1 MSRTYFAPSLESPE
15 ALSLRCLDPHQVA
28 AWKVGRRSR
37 KPLFALDQ
45 PPWVLGSAVS
55 GWRQGTIL
63 YVPTVEELT
72 RVTGADPGL
81 PVLLAEPLQQDVQG
95 LSAPHLIFLPRL
107 VPEVFF
113 PPGDGADTF
122 GVTRRLHLES
132 RPRIVYLGRY
142 DRGIVVTELLQLLT
156 RLFTMSG
163 EAVLWEGLAARDGL
177 APVVK
182 RLRLSEM
189 VIFAP
194 PLSEAE
200 AAGLLLG
207 ADLILVGDTDASL
220 KLPVTWAMASG
231 NPIVAR
237 HTPENEALLGSAAL
251 WIYQD
256 DVEVWVDAVT
266 TALQS
271 QPVRDELAHR
281 QWQVTQGW
289 RLTSAAVQ
297 WQQALTAIE
306 RGPTNLAR
314 SGSSSPVT

>member
-1 MSRTYFAPSLESPE
+1 MSRTYLAASLESPE
-15 ALSLRCLDPHQVA
+15 VLSLRCLDENHLDT
-28 AWKVGRRSR
+28 WKVGQRSR
-37 KPLFALDQ
+37 KPLFASGQ
-45 PPWVLGSAVS
+45 PPWVLGSVVL

-72 RVTGADPGL
+72 RVTAANPGL
-81 PVLLAEPLQQDVQG
+81 PVLVADSLQEDGEG
-95 LSAPHLIFLPRL
+95 LSAPPVIALPRL
-107 VPEVFF
+107 VPEIFF
-113 PPGDGADTF
+113 PPGNGADTF
-122 GVTRRLHLES
+122 GVTHRLHLES

-142 DRGIVVTELLQLLT
+142 DRGTVVTELLQLLT

-163 EAVLWEGLAARDGL
+163 EAVLWEGLASRDGL

-182 RLRLSEM
+182 HLRLSEM

-194 PLSEAE
+194 PLAEAE

-237 HTPENEALLGSAAL
+237 HTPANEALLGPAAL
-251 WIYQD
+251 WVYQD
-256 DVEVWVDAVT
+256 EVEVWVEAVT

-271 QPVRDELAHR
+271 QPVREELTHR
-281 QWQVTQGW
+281 QWQITQGW
-289 RLTSAAVQ
+289 RLKSAAVQ
-297 WQQALTAIE
+297 WQQALRALDHEITTP
-306 RGPTNLAR
+306 GP
-314 SGSSSPVT
+314 SGPGAPLT